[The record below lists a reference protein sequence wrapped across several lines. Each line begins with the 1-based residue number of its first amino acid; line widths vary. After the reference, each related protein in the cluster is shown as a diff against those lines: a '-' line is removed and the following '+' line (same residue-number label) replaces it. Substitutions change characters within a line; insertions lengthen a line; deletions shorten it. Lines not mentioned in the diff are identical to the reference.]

1 MASTVIGL
9 LVLLGVF
16 ISSSAEPNIVVLL
29 ANNVRAD
36 DLSCFNPGT
45 PVQTPNI
52 DRLAAGGALLQ
63 HHTVPALTLTAN
75 RAAHITGQL
84 PFRYGLQE
92 SEDGVRQ
99 ILHTLSRA
107 GLPVNTQT
115 YAEVFKKF
123 GYRTKAAG
131 SWELGWGCRSW
142 ADHCHGPLQHGFDSF
157 YGVPLSGAPASG
169 GHLSYSQL
177 VPMRAL
183 EAYLAALANRTDLRD
198 IYQPIAETAWYQWL
212 ALAAHDG
219 RGAGAGGKVRTLEER
234 AMLTESLR
242 HQLDALLVR
251 DDAVERWPYTLQGM
265 TLPIL
270 SESLEF
276 IRDNHR
282 ARRPFLL
289 QHTFLHVHEPSIAA
303 PHRVGASNINPYYD
317 GILELDWAV
326 GRVLDQLEKL
336 DILDNTVVYFASDY
350 NDLMSFRSSVSNIT
364 DSRVP
369 GIFLWPGTLQPH
381 VMRQPTSVLDLL
393 PTLID
398 IIGRGEELLNMTIDG
413 RSLFFSSA
421 DPWRDQSDTAFQ
433 LQRTPARQRHA
444 RLPRGWRPV
453 HLQGVPVG
461 RLPALPGQDGGV

>member
-45 PVQTPNI
+45 PVKTPNI

-84 PFRYGLQE
+84 PFRY
-92 SEDGVRQ
+92 
-99 ILHTLSRA
+99 
-107 GLPVNTQT
+107 
-115 YAEVFKKF
+115 
-123 GYRTKAAG
+123 G

-183 EAYLAALANRTDLRD
+183 EAYLAALSNRTDLRD

-270 SESLEF
+270 SESLKF

-350 NDLMSFRSSVSNIT
+350 NDLMSFR
-364 DSRVP
+364 
-369 GIFLWPGTLQPH
+369 
-381 VMRQPTSVLDLL
+381 
-393 PTLID
+393 
-398 IIGRGEELLNMTIDG
+398 
-413 RSLFFSSA
+413 
-421 DPWRDQSDTAFQ
+421 
-433 LQRTPARQRHA
+433 
-444 RLPRGWRPV
+444 
-453 HLQGVPVG
+453 
-461 RLPALPGQDGGV
+461 